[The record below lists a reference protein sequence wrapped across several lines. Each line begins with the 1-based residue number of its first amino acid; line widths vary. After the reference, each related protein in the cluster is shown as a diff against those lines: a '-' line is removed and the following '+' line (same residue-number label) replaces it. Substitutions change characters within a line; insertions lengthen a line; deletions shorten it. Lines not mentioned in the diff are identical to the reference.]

1 MRVPQLLSRE
11 QRRRNP
17 TQAVHASNAG
27 MHRNQATHM
36 PFTPTSVLVVAI
48 AAPDDPDSPP

>member
-17 TQAVHASNAG
+17 TQAVHESNAG